1 MVAATG
7 KREVVMSRTIEKVY
21 TDEDTT
27 WTDADVARYLKVGV
41 RTVWRYAEKLEGFPK
56 PRKLRGLSR
65 WIKSEVVAFMT
76 AKP

>member
-1 MVAATG
+1 MATAT
-7 KREVVMSRTIEKVY
+7 KQHEV
-21 TDEDTT
+21 DEDTT